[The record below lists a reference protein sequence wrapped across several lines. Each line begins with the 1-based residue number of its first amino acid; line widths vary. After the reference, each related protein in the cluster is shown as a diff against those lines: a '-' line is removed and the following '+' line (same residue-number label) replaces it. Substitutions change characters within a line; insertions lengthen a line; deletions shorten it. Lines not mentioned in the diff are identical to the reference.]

1 MQQTTIKCPACN
13 QEYELDESMFGQYV
27 NCQICGEQFRVE
39 KNEKKTRCVHCNKWF
54 EVEQYNQTVECPHCG
69 KRTTAAKPRYIM
81 ADDTAKSGKR
91 KQALQG
97 AVVLVVLGFIFFGM
111 VSCFQYFRNT
121 VRENEERLR
130 ATGDVYGAEVLCDR
144 KIKESMFSPAT
155 AMITYEKK
163 YRRADGIFVL
173 SGYIDAQNLAGAM
186 VRNRFTA
193 VISYNPDRREYHV
206 DAFDIT
212 P

>member
-1 MQQTTIKCPACN
+1 MPQTTIKCPACN
-13 QEYELDESMFGQYV
+13 QEYELDESLFGQYV

-39 KNEKKTRCVHCNKWF
+39 KEERKTRCVHCKQWF
-54 EVEQYNQTVECPHCG
+54 EVEEYNQTVECPHCG
-69 KRTTAAKPRYIM
+69 KRTVAAKPRYIM
-81 ADDTAKSGKR
+81 ADDNAKADKR

-97 AVVLVVLGFIFFGM
+97 AIILVVLGLIIFGV

-121 VRENEERLR
+121 VRENEERYR

-144 KIKESMFSPAT
+144 TIRDSVYSPST
-155 AMITYEKK
+155 AKITYEKK
-163 YRRADGIFVL
+163 ERRADGFFVL
-173 SGYIDAQNLAGAM
+173 SGYIDGQNLAGAM
-186 VRNRFTA
+186 VRNRFAA

-206 DAFDIT
+206 EAFDIT